1 VIIALVKFRNNICFL
16 LLFLIISPNIFP
28 QTTNNEVYRFL
39 EVSPSARVSAL
50 GGNHVAIFNGTSSLM
65 HLNPAYLDNSSTNIV
80 SATFVNFLSDAK
92 YGFVNY
98 AVHYENLGTIGVGI
112 RYAGYGDLTEY
123 DINGVDVGTLNTGDF
138 AFSSSISTELPNN
151 LRAGVGLDY
160 IYSKYG
166 KYNSS
171 AFLGNAGLYYINIEN
186 RFSAGIAIRN
196 LGDQLNYY
204 NKTREDLPFDLSIGF
219 SKKPEKFPFQISVTL
234 RRLNDWNLRVSGEE
248 SSPNFVDQLLRHIL
262 LGGEAALGKNFALRF
277 GYNKWQYDQTK
288 IKENF
293 DFAGVG
299 IGIGINLKK
308 VEVDI
313 SRMSLSDIGGVVQIS
328 VRTKAM

>member
-1 VIIALVKFRNNICFL
+1 MVKFRNNICFL

-98 AVHYENLGTIGVGI
+98 AVHYKNLGTIGVGI

-171 AFLGNAGLYYINIEN
+171 ALLGNAGLYYINTEN

>member
-1 VIIALVKFRNNICFL
+1 MVIFRNNICFL

-98 AVHYENLGTIGVGI
+98 AVHYENFGTIGVGI
-112 RYAGYGDLTEY
+112 RYAGYGDFTEY

-138 AFSSSISTELPNN
+138 AFSSSISTELTNN

-171 AFLGNAGLYYINIEN
+171 ALLGNAGLYYINIEN

-262 LGGEAALGKNFALRF
+262 IGGEAALGKNFELRF

>member
-1 VIIALVKFRNNICFL
+1 MVKFRNNICFL

-98 AVHYENLGTIGVGI
+98 AVHYKNLGTIGVGI

-138 AFSSSISTELPNN
+138 AFSSSISTELTNN

-171 AFLGNAGLYYINIEN
+171 ALLGNAGLYYINTEN